1 MPPPPSPSVSLVTVG
16 PCFYRYPADAHIRVP
31 GVMSGEVADDLV
43 ARDVAMIAARKGGKG
58 TYRDAPDCA
67 HGGQG
72 KDKGAQ

>member
-1 MPPPPSPSVSLVTVG
+1 MPPPPSPFMSLVTVG
-16 PCFYRYPADAHIRVP
+16 PCFYRYPADEDIRVP
-31 GVMSGEVADDLV
+31 GSIDGKDDLV
-43 ARDVAMIAARKGGKG
+43 ALDVAMIKARKGGKG